1 MSSERDDDKSVNTDH
16 NVPVN
21 SAGDPII
28 YMGNPA
34 TVPGLL
40 YQIEE
45 WSSETQ
51 RYDLLVKHNIVLYKD
66 TLYAEDNVAVNFHKG
81 TVPELTEYS
90 FKEPCPATPA
100 RIKNQA
106 FKSGKEPPNTKPP
119 DSDQYKVVPEVVQR
133 HDGLFFQALKHAAWL
148 AASAATSGRRR
159 AQSNSRPCQT

>member
-16 NVPVN
+16 NIPTN
-21 SAGDPII
+21 SQGDPII

-66 TLYAEDNVAVNFHKG
+66 TLYEAA
-81 TVPELTEYS
+81 
-90 FKEPCPATPA
+90 
-100 RIKNQA
+100 
-106 FKSGKEPPNTKPP
+106 
-119 DSDQYKVVPEVVQR
+119 
-133 HDGLFFQALKHAAWL
+133 ALDEA
-148 AASAATSGRRR
+148 
-159 AQSNSRPCQT
+159 